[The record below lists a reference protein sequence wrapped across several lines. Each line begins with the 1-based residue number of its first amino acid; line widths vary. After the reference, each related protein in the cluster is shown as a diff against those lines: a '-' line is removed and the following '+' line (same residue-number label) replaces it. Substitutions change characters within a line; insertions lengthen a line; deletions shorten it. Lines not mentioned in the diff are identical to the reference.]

1 MSEIEKIKIEKIKK
15 ENDRIIMKAFGLD
28 YQKVFAQEDQCEK

>member
-1 MSEIEKIKIEKIKK
+1 MTEIEKLNIEKIKK
-15 ENDRIIMKAFGLD
+15 DNDRIIMKAFGLD

>member
-1 MSEIEKIKIEKIKK
+1 MTKIEKLNIEKIKK
-15 ENDRIIMKAFGLD
+15 DNDRIIMKAFGLD

>member
-1 MSEIEKIKIEKIKK
+1 MTEIEKLDIEKIKK
-15 ENDRIIMKAFGLD
+15 DNDRIIMKVFGLD